1 MEDPLSK
8 HLEIGYQEGRSE
20 LNNVIAFLERRRREK
35 PRWPALLT
43 VAPQT
48 QRRWLADPT
57 SPIEHERVTYGEL
70 GGQSEN
76 AAAGLRELGI
86 AKGDSVFV
94 FVPMSAQ
101 LYMAMF
107 AVQRLGA
114 IAVFVDS
121 WANREQLAQCAEQV
135 EPKGIIAPEAALPLL
150 TAAPE
155 LGQAPVRV
163 VVGPRKGQDVV
174 SLEELAAEG
183 AACALCPV
191 ECKDTA
197 LVTFT
202 TGSSGRPKGANRTH
216 RFLAAQHRAHNACT
230 PSTSDD
236 VDLPVFPIFALN
248 NIAGG
253 ATTVLPAIDLAHPA
267 ATDGTLLV
275 AQLLA
280 TNATGCTLSPSL
292 LRGVTQAVQDRGI
305 TLPSLRRVTTAGAP
319 ISADDVA
326 AFQAAAPGVPLHIVY
341 GSTEV
346 EPISHLAA
354 SDMPVGGEGVCVG
367 SPSEAL
373 DCRLLRLHRG
383 PIVLGDQGW
392 SEWDAPTGDV
402 GELAVT
408 GEHVCRDYYNNP
420 DAFRTTKILDREGRV
435 WHRTSDLCRVDEHG
449 RIWIVGRVH
458 NAIRRDGRCLFPVE
472 PEIVMKRLDFVEAA
486 AYLGLPDEDLGERA
500 VAAFSV
506 RPGNAPQDFSRAVHS
521 VLASADIIVDDI
533 VEVAE
538 IPLDPRHRSKVEYQ
552 KLRESLLE
560 RE

>member
-1 MEDPLSK
+1 MRDILLRG
-8 HLEIGYQEGRSE
+8 LEIGYQGGRSE

-43 VAPQT
+43 VEPHTKKQ
-48 QRRWLADPT
+48 WLADPA
-57 SPIEHERVTYGEL
+57 SLIEHGQVTYGEL
-70 GGQSEN
+70 GAQSESV
-76 AAAGLRELGI
+76 AAGLRELGI
-86 AKGDSVFV
+86 AKGDRVFV

-101 LYMAMF
+101 LYTAMF

-121 WANREQLAQCAEQV
+121 WANRAQLAQCAEQV
-135 EPKGIIAPEAALPLL
+135 EPKGVIAPEAALPLL

-155 LGQAPVRV
+155 LAQAPVRV
-163 VVGPRKGQDVV
+163 VVGPRKGPGVAC
-174 SLEELAAEG
+174 LGELAAGEG
-183 AACALCPV
+183 ECALCPV
-191 ECKDTA
+191 EGEDTA

-230 PSTSDD
+230 PSKGDD
-236 VDLPVFPIFALN
+236 VDLPAFPIFALN

-253 ATTVLPAIDLAHPA
+253 ATTIVPAIDLARPA
-267 ATDGTLLV
+267 STDGALLV

-280 TNATGCTLSPSL
+280 ASATGCTLSPSL
-292 LRGVTQAVQDRGI
+292 LRGVTQAARDRGVA
-305 TLPSLRRVTTAGAP
+305 LPSLRRVTTAGAP

-326 AFQAAAPGVPLHIVY
+326 AFEAAAPGVPLHIVY

-354 SDMPVGGEGVCVG
+354 SGLPTGGEGVCVG
-367 SPSEAL
+367 TLSPAL

-383 PIVLGDQGW
+383 PIVLGDRGW
-392 SEWDAPTGDV
+392 AEWDAPAGDV

-420 DAFRTTKILDREGRV
+420 DAFKTTKIRDQAGRV
-435 WHRTSDLCRVDEHG
+435 WHRTGDLCRLDERG

-458 NAIRRDGRCLFPVE
+458 NAICRGGRYLFPVE
-472 PEIVMKRLDFVEAA
+472 PEIVMKRADFVEAA
-486 AYLGLPDEDLGERA
+486 AYLGLPDKHLGERA

-506 RPGNAPQDFSRAVHS
+506 RSGSDPQDFGRAIRDA
-521 VLASADIIVDDI
+521 LASAGIVVDDV

-560 RE
+560 RD